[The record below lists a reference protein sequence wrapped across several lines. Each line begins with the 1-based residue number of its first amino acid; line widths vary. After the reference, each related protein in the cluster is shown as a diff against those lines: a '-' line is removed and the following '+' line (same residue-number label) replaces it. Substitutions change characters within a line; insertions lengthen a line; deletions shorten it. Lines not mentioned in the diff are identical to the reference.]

1 MWEGNTNKEKLQIRK
16 IFTNN
21 KDIIIN
27 RRITAFNNLKDHPLN
42 AKINAK
48 QTKHYQQLLELLPL
62 SELLAK

>member
-48 QTKHYQQLLELLPL
+48 
-62 SELLAK
+62 